1 MIRICEVHR
10 TCAGWSSSNAHR
22 VLFRPG
28 ISHSMAPK
36 KLCHRLRHQIAVAS
50 VRLLELSAA
59 SRRHADRERKRAKSV
74 LQRLRIK
81 GNVFLA
87 AATVSTLHPTEE
99 HAARVYVYWYLK
111 RMLRRAIGPLHG
123 IDDAALDTAI
133 ADAKSGSLAEQYMAA
148 MDNVNS
154 NVHFAAARWIAEY
167 DVFCWLIDCNL
178 QGASPPSS
186 DLFVRFRHA
195 FPVGSRGE
203 RFERMVQGVS
213 QAARECSDWAATF
226 RRRWSVE
233 FRQLPS
239 ANALTDSDLS
249 GRACALVVS
258 MHMRRS
264 LFKA

>member
-1 MIRICEVHR
+1 
-10 TCAGWSSSNAHR
+10 
-22 VLFRPG
+22 
-28 ISHSMAPK
+28 MAPK
-36 KLCHRLRHQIAVAS
+36 KLCHRLRHQIVVAS

-87 AATVSTLHPTEE
+87 AATVSTLHPTEK
-99 HAARVYVYWYLK
+99 HAAQVYVYWYLK
-111 RMLRRAIGPLHG
+111 RMLRRGIGPLHG
-123 IDDAALDTAI
+123 LDDAAVDDAI
-133 ADAKSGSLAEQYMAA
+133 AEAKCGCLAEKYVATL
-148 MDNVNS
+148 DNVDS

-167 DVFCWLIDCNL
+167 DIFRWLIDCNL

-195 FPVGSRGE
+195 FPVSSRGA
-203 RFERMVQGVS
+203 RFEQMVQGVS
-213 QAARECSDWAATF
+213 KAARACADWAATF

-239 ANALTDSDLS
+239 ANALTDADLS
-249 GRACALVVS
+249 SRACALVVP
-258 MHMRRS
+258 MHMHHS
-264 LFKA
+264 VFKT